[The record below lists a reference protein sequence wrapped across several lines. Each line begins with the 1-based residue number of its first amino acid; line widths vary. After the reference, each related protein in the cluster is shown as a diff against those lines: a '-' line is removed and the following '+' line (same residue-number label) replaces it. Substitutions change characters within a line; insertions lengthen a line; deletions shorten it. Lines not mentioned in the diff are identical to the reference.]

1 VQFCDFSGGVAR
13 ALILRVDDMRYGGQG
28 TRAREE
34 FSMDEDVTGLEPR
47 VARIEGEVVQI
58 NSRLADVEVD
68 LRDLRKSMDQK
79 RR

>member
-1 VQFCDFSGGVAR
+1 
-13 ALILRVDDMRYGGQG
+13 
-28 TRAREE
+28 
-34 FSMDEDVTGLEPR
+34 MDEDVTGLEPR